1 MRNIFKM
8 LIGCYR
14 GFLGSFEQKNVIFI
28 DFHLLKDVKKS
39 PINQIF
45 RKKIFS
51 DNLWNNGEH
60 LKMLFGVLRGFLGVI
75 LGRKKAIFTYLET
88 SKLAE
93 KPNFLKKIFVHMF
106 RPLIRHILKGSIGV
120 LRGVLRGVFRKKLVF

>member
-1 MRNIFKM
+1 M

-45 RKKIFS
+45 RTKMFS

-75 LGRKKAIFTYLET
+75 LGRKKAIFLDFHLFRDVKN
-88 SKLAE
+88 S
-93 KPNFLKKIFVHMF
+93 LKSQIF
-106 RPLIRHILKGSIGV
+106 
-120 LRGVLRGVFRKKLVF
+120 